1 MPGAEA
7 MPEKWWLNADL
18 LVAEVAKFNG
28 NRSACARAHGL
39 RPSLLANAWQHH
51 GLPKLSNGGRQPAA
65 PASAA
70 DDAWLL
76 AALKKRGD
84 NASVEDLADA
94 ADVSP
99 RKVRDALERLGRDG
113 YRVAE
118 EEDARI
124 VLRRVPP
131 PTDNV
136 HRVIFGGDEVR
147 FAVVSDTHL
156 GSKRER
162 LDELHMAY
170 DVLVDEGITTV
181 YHPGDLVCGMGIFPG
196 QINEVHQHTYEDQV
210 AYAAEN
216 YPRRA
221 GITTEIIGG
230 NHDLEGLFGKMGA
243 NPVVAVCNQRDDIVY
258 RGDYQATFELPQ
270 GTRIN
275 VLHPK
280 GGMGYAADY
289 KVRKLAEGYESGTK
303 PNVLLVGHFHRRG
316 AFEARGIQALLCG
329 CFEGGGSFGARLGM
343 SDPAVGFHIVT
354 LTVGDDGSVVKFVA
368 EWWRFW
374 PGRRIEAEAA

>member
-1 MPGAEA
+1 MALPDR
-7 MPEKWWLNADL
+7 WWLDADT
-18 LVAEVAKFNG
+18 LVAEVDAHGG
-28 NRSACARAHGL
+28 NRSACARAHGI
-39 RPSLLANAWQHH
+39 RPSVLANAWQHH
-51 GLPKLSNGGRQPAA
+51 GLPKLSNGGRPSDAIA
-65 PASAA
+65 EASV
-70 DDAWLL
+70 DDGWLL

-84 NASVEDLADA
+84 EASVEDLADH

-99 RKVRDALERLGRDG
+99 RKVREALERLGKDG

-118 EEDARI
+118 NTQAR
-124 VLRRVPP
+124 VTLHRVPP
-131 PTDNV
+131 PSENV
-136 HRVIFGGDEVR
+136 HRALFAGEDVR

-162 LDELHMAY
+162 LDELHWAY
-170 DVLVDEGITTV
+170 DVIADEGITTV
-181 YHPGDLVCGMGIFPG
+181 YHPGDLVCGNGIFPG
-196 QINEVHQHTYEDQV
+196 QINEIHQHSYEDQV
-210 AYAAEN
+210 AYAVAN
-216 YPRRA
+216 YPVRA
-221 GITTEIIGG
+221 GVTTEIIGG

-258 RGDYQATFELPQ
+258 RGDYQATFELDQ

-289 KVRKLAEGYESGTK
+289 KVRKLAEGFESGTK

-354 LTVGDDGSVVKFVA
+354 MRVADDGSVVKFNA
-368 EWWRFW
+368 EWYRFW
-374 PGRRIEAEAA
+374 LGRTLELAA